1 MTRPVRKSGFTLLEL
16 IVVIACLGVISS
28 VGVQMFVVMTTAWN
42 SLKIRTELNSRA
54 DSIFNQ
60 MRLDFGEVLSARQSG
75 VMLQAAG
82 DDKLIMAVQRLGGP
96 QDAQSS
102 GRVMYHV
109 KREGSAASLYRTVG
123 PLDVETPAGAAME
136 LAAGVK
142 MLKFEYPGAN
152 GQGWQTRWQGP
163 GLPGLVRVSMVL
175 QDPDRTWEQIARQA
189 VFPIH
194 VN

>member
-75 VMLQAAG
+75 VML
-82 DDKLIMAVQRLGGP
+82 LL
-96 QDAQSS
+96 
-102 GRVMYHV
+102 
-109 KREGSAASLYRTVG
+109 
-123 PLDVETPAGAAME
+123 
-136 LAAGVK
+136 
-142 MLKFEYPGAN
+142 
-152 GQGWQTRWQGP
+152 
-163 GLPGLVRVSMVL
+163 
-175 QDPDRTWEQIARQA
+175 
-189 VFPIH
+189 
-194 VN
+194 